1 MKFKN
6 RSIIIWV
13 FLTLTAIGI
22 LPFLLSWYQINNS
35 QEAIINQ
42 SQKSHMIVARAT
54 ADRME
59 NLLDQYVAILNALGN
74 NPAIYLQP
82 DSEDA
87 SELLKSTVVAQNEIY
102 AIGLVMRPAN
112 GENNIIQLVKKNQI
126 DSQEAQLLI
135 KKRSDKAILLTT
147 LGDQKQM
154 LMHVKTARPQVY
166 LSAILPLNI
175 DDVLNPSLLGDFA
188 SLSLVK
194 NDGSLIKHSGEGEFS
209 LPQSLS
215 EQFKSGNMLD
225 SANRYGSQGQ
235 KSIFAI
241 ASIKNAEW
249 SIISKQP
256 IKAAESAA
264 SEMVDVAR
272 KVFFF
277 VLLAMIL
284 LILWAYFSWV
294 MPLRKII
301 SAYQNLLGEQTQ
313 KGEWKGN
320 ELTALER
327 SFETISKHID
337 NRNALSQI
345 FVDRYQVISQIGMGG
360 MGSVFLGWD
369 PRLKRHVALKTLPIK
384 SSFASRRNM
393 SETLVQEAITAA
405 RISHRN
411 VVSIFDVVSTNAT
424 AFIAMEYI
432 DGETLHAFILRNK
445 RLSIEHTVVIAIAI
459 SKGLHSAHELGFVHR
474 DIKPENILLG
484 INGDIK
490 ITDFGTTALLQTLT
504 KDHVTGTSGYI
515 APEIYEHGSISV
527 KSDLFA
533 LGALIATCLLGKNPF
548 LAKKVHITRSNT
560 LNKKVLFPEKMVTE
574 KSHKLIEVILRLLDK
589 NPDNRPETAAEVARM
604 ISDAAPQKPH
614 WNAKLAGIQSSK
626 ELIYASS
633 ENTTVISHDRNRKN

>member
-1 MKFKN
+1 M
-6 RSIIIWV
+6 
-13 FLTLTAIGI
+13 GI

-42 SQKSHMIVARAT
+42 SQKSHMIVSRAT

-59 NLLDQYVAILNALGN
+59 NLLDQYITTLEALGN
-74 NPAIYLQP
+74 NPTIYLQP
-82 DSEDA
+82 DSEGA
-87 SELLKSTVVAQNEIY
+87 AELLKSTLIAQNNIN
-102 AIGLVMRPAN
+102 AIGLVTR
-112 GENNIIQLVKKNQI
+112 EISTQNNIIQLVKKNQV
-126 DSQEAQLLI
+126 DSQVAQDLI
-135 KKRSDKAILLTT
+135 TKKIDQPIFLVSLTNQRQ
-147 LGDQKQM
+147 LVI
-154 LMHVKTARPQVY
+154 HVKTARPQVY
-166 LSAILPLNI
+166 LSALLSLKI

-188 SLSLVK
+188 SLSLIE
-194 NDGSLIKHSGEGEFS
+194 NDGLLIKHSGQGAFA
-209 LPQSLS
+209 LPKSLS
-215 EQFKSGNMLD
+215 QQLRSGNIID
-225 SANRYGSQGQ
+225 SANRYELEGQ

-241 ASIKNAEW
+241 ASIKNVEW
-249 SIISKQP
+249 SIISRQP
-256 IKAAESAA
+256 VKFAEAAA
-264 SEMVDVAR
+264 SKMVDTAR
-272 KVFFF
+272 KVFIFI
-277 VLLAMIL
+277 LMAMIF
-284 LILWAYFSWV
+284 LILWAYISWV
-294 MPLRKII
+294 KPLRRVIN
-301 SAYQNLLGEQTQ
+301 AYQSLLGEQTQ
-313 KGEWKGN
+313 QGQWQGSEV
-320 ELTALER
+320 TALEK

-384 SSFASRRNM
+384 SAFGSRRNM

-411 VVSIFDVVSTNAT
+411 VVSIFDVVSTNTT

-432 DGETLHAFILRNK
+432 DGETLHAFVHRNK
-445 RLSIEHTVVIAIAI
+445 RLTIEHTIVIAIAI

-515 APEIYEHGSISV
+515 APEIYEHGTVSV

-548 LAKKVHITRSNT
+548 LAKKVHTTRSNT
-560 LNKKVLFPEKMVTE
+560 LIKKVLFPEKMITKQSE
-574 KSHKLIEVILRLLDK
+574 KLITVILKLLDK

-633 ENTTVISHDRNRKN
+633 ENTTVMSDNRNDSH